1 MPGKAPQKVPAFSK
15 VLAECETTNP
25 RYAVFLKSWQ
35 QHPDKDKLWQAVQVA
50 AQADHR
56 NPPTA
61 PDFIGAVLGS
71 TLPAKILNDHNDR
84 VIDQFEKLKRK
95 IAAVVTDAD
104 YPSDLL
110 RDLQGF
116 EQPLRELSRSAFDI
130 RTRAGGRKDQ
140 DGSSRD
146 RKAFV
151 HRMFHYLHDACGQ
164 YLPKQ
169 VATMVDILFPGPEDT
184 KRDLDR
190 QVRDW
195 LPPKPPKRVV

>member
-15 VLAECETTNP
+15 VLAGCETTNP
-25 RYAVFLKSWQ
+25 RYAPFLKSWQ

-61 PDFIGAVLGS
+61 PDFIEAVLIS
-71 TLPAKILNDHNDR
+71 TLSAKILNDHNDR

-104 YPSDLL
+104 YPSDLW
-110 RDLQGF
+110 RDLQSF
-116 EQPLRELSRSAFDI
+116 EQPLRELGQSAYNI

-140 DGSSRD
+140 DGSRD
-146 RKAFV
+146 RKAFA
-151 HRMFHYLHDACGQ
+151 HRMFHYLHSTCGQ
-164 YLPKQ
+164 YLPSG
-169 VATMVDILFPGPEDT
+169 VATMVDIFFPGPEDT
-184 KRDLDR
+184 ER
-190 QVRDW
+190 QVRSW
-195 LPPKPPKRVV
+195 LPPKPPQQIV